1 LSVRALWSWSGIEI
15 VPVARSPPIG
25 RRRIGTACTT
35 SLTRRTALTQYS
47 EEIPVEEL
55 EQEQASELPGRD
67 LLMSISLPAIPLLG
81 FNGLT
86 CTISASGLLGS
97 L

>member
-1 LSVRALWSWSGIEI
+1 MGEKPAQL
-15 VPVARSPPIG
+15 AR
-25 RRRIGTACTT
+25 
-35 SLTRRTALTQYS
+35 LTHRRTALTQFS

-67 LLMSISLPAIPLLG
+67 LLMTIALPAIPILG

-86 CTISASGLLGS
+86 CTINASGILGS

>member
-1 LSVRALWSWSGIEI
+1 LHDISH
-15 VPVARSPPIG
+15 
-25 RRRIGTACTT
+25 
-35 SLTRRTALTQYS
+35 RRTALTQYS

-67 LLMSISLPAIPLLG
+67 LLMSIALPAIPLLG
-81 FNGLT
+81 LNGLT
-86 CTISASGLLGS
+86 CTISASGIGWS

>member
-1 LSVRALWSWSGIEI
+1 
-15 VPVARSPPIG
+15 
-25 RRRIGTACTT
+25 
-35 SLTRRTALTQYS
+35 LTQYG

-55 EQEQASELPGRD
+55 EQELASELPGRD
-67 LLMSISLPAIPLLG
+67 LLMSIVLPAIPLLG

-86 CTISASGLLGS
+86 CTINASGILGS

>member
-1 LSVRALWSWSGIEI
+1 
-15 VPVARSPPIG
+15 
-25 RRRIGTACTT
+25 
-35 SLTRRTALTQYS
+35 LTQYS

-67 LLMSISLPAIPLLG
+67 LLMSIVLPAIPLLG
-81 FNGLT
+81 LNGLT
-86 CTISASGLLGS
+86 CTISASGVGWS